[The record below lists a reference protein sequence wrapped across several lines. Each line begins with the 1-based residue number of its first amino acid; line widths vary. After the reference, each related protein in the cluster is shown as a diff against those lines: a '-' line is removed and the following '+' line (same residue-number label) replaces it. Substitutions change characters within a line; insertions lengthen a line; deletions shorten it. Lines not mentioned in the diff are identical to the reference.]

1 MTGKAHPAMTAA
13 AQYLTMTATTVT
25 IATGITAAV
34 AAVVARCV
42 IQQCVWGVLTSVPHA
57 MSQSAATAPQNAKIA
72 KKSSAR
78 IV

>member
-1 MTGKAHPAMTAA
+1 VHPAMTAA

-34 AAVVARCV
+34 AAAIARDA
-42 IQQCVWGVLTSVPHA
+42 IRQCVWGVLMSVPHA
-57 MSQSAATAPQNAKIA
+57 TSRSAATVLSNAKIA
-72 KKSSAR
+72 KKSSVR